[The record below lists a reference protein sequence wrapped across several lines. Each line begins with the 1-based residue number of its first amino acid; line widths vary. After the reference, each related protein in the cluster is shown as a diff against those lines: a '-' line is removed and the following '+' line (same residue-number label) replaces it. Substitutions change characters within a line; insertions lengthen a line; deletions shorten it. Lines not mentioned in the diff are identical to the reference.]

1 MTKNASKP
9 RVALLGTAA
18 AVLVAGA
25 VAWVIVDRVGSA
37 PTTPA
42 SAALGAPSG
51 KPAPKSLDKPLWRDL
66 TPAQRTALAPLQ
78 AEWDQMEGMRKRR
91 WLELSERF
99 SSMSPLEQQRVHERM
114 RQWMRLTPQ
123 QRNLAREN
131 FNKTRKLAPGE
142 KIATWES
149 YKQLPPEQKRKLA
162 KSAARKPSPVALPES
177 PTLVIPTPCPP
188 NTTRRGAEC
197 ITIPTLNAPAPGATA
212 STPAPGAP
220 AAGAPAAG
228 APAAT
233 PAVPAPAAG
242 ATPSTPAATPTG
254 PSPAP
259 TTSNASN

>member
-25 VAWVIVDRVGSA
+25 VAWVIVDRVGSTPA
-37 PTTPA
+37 PPA
-42 SAALGAPSG
+42 SAALGAPGG

-78 AEWDQMEGMRKRR
+78 AEWDQLEGMRKRR

-114 RQWMRLTPQ
+114 RQWMKLTPQ

-162 KSAARKPSPVALPES
+162 KSATRKPAPVALPES

-197 ITIPTLNAPAPGATA
+197 ITPPGANAPAPSATA
-212 STPAPGAP
+212 STPAPAPSAP
-220 AAGAPAAG
+220 AAGAPAA
-228 APAAT
+228 
-233 PAVPAPAAG
+233 PAPAVSAPG
-242 ATPSTPAATPTG
+242 PSATPSTPAATPASPPPV
-254 PSPAP
+254 PSS
-259 TTSNASN
+259 SNASN

>member
-42 SAALGAPSG
+42 SAALGAPGG

-78 AEWDQMEGMRKRR
+78 GEWDQMEGMRKRR

-114 RQWMRLTPQ
+114 RQWMKLTPQ

-149 YKQLPPEQKRKLA
+149 YKQLPAEQKRKLA
-162 KSAARKPSPVALPES
+162 KSATRKPAPVALPES
-177 PTLVIPTPCPP
+177 PTLIIPTPCPP

-197 ITIPTLNAPAPGATA
+197 ITIPVANAPAPSATA
-212 STPAPGAP
+212 SAPAAPAAGVPAAPATVAPAAPAPAASANSSTPAP
-220 AAGAPAAG
+220 
-228 APAAT
+228 T
-233 PAVPAPAAG
+233 PASPPPVP
-242 ATPSTPAATPTG
+242 S
-254 PSPAP
+254 S
-259 TTSNASN
+259 SNASN

>member
-42 SAALGAPSG
+42 SAALGTPGG

-78 AEWDQMEGMRKRR
+78 AEWDQLEGMRKRR

-114 RQWMRLTPQ
+114 RQWMKLTPQ

-162 KSAARKPSPVALPES
+162 KSATRKPAPVALPES

-197 ITIPTLNAPAPGATA
+197 MTIPTANAPAPSATA
-212 STPAPGAP
+212 SAPAAP
-220 AAGAPAAG
+220 AAGA

-233 PAVPAPAAG
+233 APAAPAASVTPPTPAPA
-242 ATPSTPAATPTG
+242 PAS

-259 TTSNASN
+259 SSNASN